1 METTIMALTIDPRS
15 SHAPQVQTVLTKHG
29 CIIKTRLGL
38 HEATE
43 NSCEERGL
51 IILHL
56 TSDYDKVKQLE
67 VELNDVKGVTVKYM
81 TL

>member
-15 SHAPQVQTVLTKHG
+15 DHAPQVQTILTKHG

-38 HEATE
+38 HEVNQ
-43 NSCEERGL
+43 NSCSEEGL
-51 IILHL
+51 IILHIHSSL
-56 TSDYDKVKQLE
+56 DEIKVLE
-67 VELNDVKGVTVKYM
+67 KELLDVEEVKVKYM